1 MRSWARLVRA
11 GPVSGHYHP
20 AAATASRSPQEHSQ
34 ALGGCTLPRGSD
46 AAVGVSQDLEPQPLP
61 FPAAGAQ
68 DLAAGLIWG

>member
-1 MRSWARLVRA
+1 MRSWARLVWA
-11 GPVSGHYHP
+11 GPVSGHHHP

-34 ALGGCTLPRGSD
+34 ALGGCTLP

>member
-1 MRSWARLVRA
+1 MRSWARLVWA
-11 GPVSGHYHP
+11 GPVYSHHHP

-34 ALGGCTLPRGSD
+34 ALGGCTLPQGSD